1 MSFTKADIRESFWDI
16 FFPSHCLGCNET
28 LQYSKNEIFCPLC
41 RHDALIS
48 DTHLMAR
55 HPLKKRLNAEFPFQL
70 VLAKYRF
77 PNHSQLISNMI
88 YGLKYQN
95 LRYVGLIEGREY
107 GNLITPLLQ
116 EHRIS
121 ALIPTPLH
129 WRKEMKRGYNQS
141 LEFAR
146 GLSQTTHIPL
156 LPKILRR
163 SRNTRSQ
170 TRLNKKERLE
180 NMKNAYSLRLRHSSA
195 DQMNSPHFLLVDDV
209 VTSGVT
215 LAEMARTLDA
225 NFRDCQCSVCTLAYK
240 DYS

>member
-1 MSFTKADIRESFWDI
+1 MNLSHAAIREGFWDI
-16 FFPSHCLGCNET
+16 FFPSRCLGCNET
-28 LQYSKNEIFCPLC
+28 LQYSKNEIFCPIC
-41 RHDALIS
+41 HHNALIS
-48 DTHLMAR
+48 DTHLRSR
-55 HPLKKRLNAEFPFQL
+55 HPLQKRLRAEFPFQL

-77 PNHSQLISNMI
+77 PNHSQLISNLI

-95 LRYVGLIEGREY
+95 LKYVGLIEGREY
-107 GNLITPLLQ
+107 GNLIAPLLR

-129 WRKEMKRGYNQS
+129 WRKEIKRGYNQS

-146 GLSQTTHIPL
+146 GLSLTTQIPI

-163 SRNTRSQ
+163 SRTTRSQ
-170 TRLNKKERLE
+170 TQLNKYERLQ
-180 NMKNAYSLRLRHSSA
+180 NMKNAFSIRPRHA
-195 DQMNSPHFLLVDDV
+195 PRDHMDSPHFLLVDDV

-225 NFRDCQCSVCTLAYK
+225 NFRNCTCSVCTLAYK

>member
-1 MSFTKADIRESFWDI
+1 MNLNLAAIREGIWDI

-28 LQYSKNEIFCPLC
+28 LQYSKNEIFCPIC
-41 RHDALIS
+41 RHNALIS
-48 DTHLMAR
+48 DTHLMPR
-55 HPLKKRLNAEFPFQL
+55 HPLRRRLHVEFPFQL

-95 LRYVGLIEGREY
+95 LKYVGLIEGQEY
-107 GNLITPLLQ
+107 GKLIAPLLR

-146 GLSQTTHIPL
+146 GLSLTTQIPI

-170 TRLNKKERLE
+170 TQLNKKERLQ
-180 NMKNAYSLRLRHSSA
+180 NMKNAFSLRLHSASVHS
-195 DQMNSPHFLLVDDV
+195 QKSPHFLLVDDV

-215 LAEMARTLDA
+215 LAEMARTLETS
-225 NFRDCQCSVCTLAYK
+225 FPTCQCSVCTLAYK
-240 DYS
+240 DY